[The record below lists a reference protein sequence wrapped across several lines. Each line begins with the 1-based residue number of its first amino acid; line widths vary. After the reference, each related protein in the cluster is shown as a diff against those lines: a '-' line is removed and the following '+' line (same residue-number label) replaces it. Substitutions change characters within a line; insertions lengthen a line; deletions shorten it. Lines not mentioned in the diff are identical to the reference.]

1 VSQLSDFL
9 TLPGFWPGTIAGGVV
24 ASAGAALINM
34 RSTRK
39 SDERKFDQEDKTKEA
54 EREERN
60 RQQVREECL
69 RFSDSVADA
78 LNAMVDR
85 KGTFNVVRDML
96 EGQEKRAE
104 DKLEFADAVMAEMQ
118 KVSVALTRLQMTAP
132 TPILD
137 KAVGCFQA
145 IRSVAGTITQPFA
158 YQPAYAAAG
167 QAFSEFKNA
176 FREYIKLDTYSEP
189 EALRA
194 TEAYMETLK
203 RHVDDYVEE
212 TRQSRQ

>member
-1 VSQLSDFL
+1 MSELSDFL
-9 TLPGFWPGTIAGGVV
+9 TMPGFWPGTIAGGIV

-39 SDERKFDQEDKTKEA
+39 SDERKFDHEDKTKGD

-60 RQQVREECL
+60 RQHVREECL
-69 RFSDSVADA
+69 RFSDAVADA

-85 KGTFNVVRDML
+85 KGAFNVVRDML
-96 EGQEKRAE
+96 EGEQERAE
-104 DKLEFADAVMAEMQ
+104 DKLEFADTVTAEMQ
-118 KVSVALTRLQMTAP
+118 KVGVALTRLQMTAP

-145 IRSVAGTITQPFA
+145 VRGVSQSITKPFA

-167 QAFSEFKNA
+167 QAFGEFKNA
-176 FREYIKLDTYSEP
+176 FREYVQLDTYSEP

-203 RHVDDYVEE
+203 RHVDEYVEE
-212 TRQSRQ
+212 ARDSRR